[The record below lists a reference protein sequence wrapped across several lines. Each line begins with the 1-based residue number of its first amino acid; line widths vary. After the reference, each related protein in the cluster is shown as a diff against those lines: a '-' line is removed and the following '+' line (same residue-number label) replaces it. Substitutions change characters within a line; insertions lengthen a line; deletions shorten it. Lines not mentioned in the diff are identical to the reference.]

1 MSSGWV
7 GCLLST
13 RTWLCAWKAAIK
25 NVCLLPRASK
35 GNAPILS
42 ALAWLALGWPWI
54 YPHTHTHAQCV
65 QLVLY
70 ADAPYAQVKV
80 FNYAPACM
88 TNLLVCCGCWWSAKL
103 MNCADDNNKKTT
115 LKMSR
120 CIWKM
125 RFNERER
132 HIKASSCL
140 GCQAN
145 KAGRQHTKM
154 SRPERDRKTK
164 FVYVAVQWKTYCK
177 ANRQS

>member
-1 MSSGWV
+1 MSSGRV

-25 NVCLLPRASK
+25 NVCLLPRAGK

-54 YPHTHTHAQCV
+54 YPHTHTHMHSVCSWCCMQMHHMHRWKYLIMPLPAWQISWCV
-65 QLVLY
+65 VVAGGQQSWWI
-70 ADAPYAQVKV
+70 APTTTTRKQPWKCHVAFEKC
-80 FNYAPACM
+80 A
-88 TNLLVCCGCWWSAKL
+88 L
-103 MNCADDNNKKTT
+103 M
-115 LKMSR
+115 
-120 CIWKM
+120 
-125 RFNERER
+125 RER

-164 FVYVAVQWKTYCK
+164 FVYVTVQWKTYCK